1 MTQNDNFSTL
11 IITVSSRKIWKACDV
26 NYLPDFFL
34 KILKISTKMT
44 FSHFL
49 MDFSPHFDPKFVLN
63 IPKMGGFQL
72 SLCTLQIAKWILVIA
87 IIIWKLRNQFFP
99 KENLI
104 HYKLYFSTLYFSI
117 VLNKHFHLQ
126 WGKSL
131 SIFIVMWISHDNS
144 NAEWKLFISFNM
156 ISLCCKYLILSHD
169 RWQLLQKYLFLNFLS
184 VFDPKFSQMLLKLDF
199 FALIMSMLSRICDE
213 PSLFN
218 LFSSYLQDNAEIFPK
233 KVNFSFCWLF

>member
-49 MDFSPHFDPKFVLN
+49 MDFGPHFDPNFVLN

-104 HYKLYFSTLYFSI
+104 HYKLYFSI
-117 VLNKHFHLQ
+117 VLKKHFHPQ

-131 SIFIVMWISHDNS
+131 SIFIVTWISYDNS
-144 NAEWKLFISFNM
+144 NAEWKLFWMNHTNIFLKDM
-156 ISLCCKYLILSHD
+156 ISLCCQYLILSHD
-169 RWQLLQKYLFLNFLS
+169 HWQLLQKCLFLT
-184 VFDPKFSQMLLKLDF
+184 
-199 FALIMSMLSRICDE
+199 
-213 PSLFN
+213 
-218 LFSSYLQDNAEIFPK
+218 NAPET
-233 KVNFSFCWLF
+233 WLFYFNYVNVI